1 MKAFKHCVRLYNQSS
16 SVLTSCSSLRMPEIL
31 SLTSWLHAR
40 SNAML
45 IIVLGDDG
53 EPAAYEVLPPEAT
66 QPLV

>member
-1 MKAFKHCVRLYNQSS
+1 
-16 SVLTSCSSLRMPEIL
+16 MPEIL
-31 SLTSWLHAR
+31 PLTSWLHAR